1 MGWSAWVTGTHLPV
15 PAAVGCGDGA
25 AGVCHAGH
33 AALSM
38 PRTHNVSQV
47 PDQCAQLSGQC
58 HFFKANNAIIHSCM
72 RRIIFIF
79 LLLLGFVWPGA
90 QAAGPG
96 PGLGLAYFHDEAA
109 GLDIHEVQQKVFQPF
124 ANSLRLGFMRG
135 DTWIRVT
142 RQPDPS
148 DLVVGAGELPWV
160 VRMGPHYL
168 DHVWMYQWLDGRWVV
183 EQQGDLTRKQT
194 DICRDDLFCFTP
206 TLDSNQAFD
215 VYFKINTDGFRWIQ
229 LGVMGQKDLQK
240 NVIDRV
246 VRISVAM
253 ALAVAFLFLGVLFL
267 TVDSSRLM
275 QTYCIFQL
283 TAVAFTFS
291 TTGAMAQTFTD
302 LDPHTLNK
310 WGQTFQL
317 MRVGMTVILGWS
329 VLMQYQ
335 NSALYNRL
343 VRALV
348 LSCALTLGMLWT
360 WNTQYALVL
369 SFVLFVINPL
379 VQLFGVVNAQGI
391 EPRIQK
397 ILVMGYAV
405 YALILVYGSAVAF
418 GWLPGLESDATLSTI
433 SDWRLNGGLISLF
446 VFWIVIRQHQSGK
459 LKQLEEVQALR
470 LVRLQADNQVQQLKE
485 RQSLIDML
493 THELKNPLSTIRF
506 SLESIKRSRAQDEVS
521 DAPVQHI
528 AHSVDRMDAL
538 IEHVAEANQVE
549 YGQMDVIE
557 HLNLTQ
563 MVLESIMDYSNP
575 DKFNFTHSADTSL
588 HGNRQLVGVVVEN
601 LLGNAYKYA
610 SDGRVNVTLS
620 QEIGTPNAVDASVV
634 LKVSNQVAAENL
646 PDQNQLFTRY
656 YRHPNVMGISGM
668 GIGLSLV
675 KSAVE
680 RMGGNVDVE
689 IMDRDVTFTV
699 HLPVQL
705 KRNSES

>member
-1 MGWSAWVTGTHLPV
+1 
-15 PAAVGCGDGA
+15 
-25 AGVCHAGH
+25 
-33 AALSM
+33 
-38 PRTHNVSQV
+38 
-47 PDQCAQLSGQC
+47 LSGWI
-58 HFFKANNAIIHSCM
+58 HFFDENNAIIRGCM

-79 LLLLGFVWPGA
+79 WLLLGVVWPCV
-90 QAAGPG
+90 QAAGPE
-96 PGLGLAYFHDEAA
+96 PALAYFHDEAA

-124 ANSLRLGFMRG
+124 AKSVRLGFLRG

-142 RQPDPS
+142 RQPDQAS
-148 DLVVGAGELPWV
+148 HAVVAGELPWV
-160 VRMGPHYL
+160 VRVGPHYL

-183 EQQGDLTRKQT
+183 EQQGDLKRKKA
-194 DICRDDLFCFTP
+194 DICRDDLYCFNP
-206 TLDSNQAFD
+206 SQDSNQAFTA
-215 VYFKINTDGFRWIQ
+215 YFKVNTVGFRWIQ
-229 LGVMGQKDLQK
+229 LEVMGQQALQK

-246 VRISVAM
+246 VRISVAL
-253 ALAVAFLFLGVLFL
+253 ALAVALLFLGVLFL

-283 TAVAFTFS
+283 TAFAFTFS
-291 TTGAMAQTFTD
+291 TTGAMAQTFAEV
-302 LDPHTLNK
+302 DPHILNK
-310 WGQTFQL
+310 WGQSFQL
-317 MRVGMTVILGWS
+317 LRVGMTVILGWS
-329 VLMQYQ
+329 VLMQYR
-335 NSALYNRL
+335 NSALYNGL
-343 VRALV
+343 VRVLV

-360 WNTQYALVL
+360 WDAQHALEL
-369 SFVLFVINPL
+369 SFLLFVLNPM
-379 VQLFGVVNAQGI
+379 VQLLGVVKAQGI
-391 EPRIQK
+391 EPKIQK
-397 ILVMGYAV
+397 ILVVGYAV
-405 YALILVYGSAVAF
+405 YALILVYGSGVAF

-433 SDWRLNGGLISLF
+433 SDWRLNGGLMSLF

-459 LKQLEEVQALR
+459 LKQLEEVQTLR
-470 LVRLQADNQVQQLKE
+470 LVRLQADNQAQQLKE

-506 SLESIKRSRAQDEVS
+506 SLESIKRSRAQGEAS

-528 AHSVDRMDAL
+528 AQSVDRMDAL
-538 IEHVAEANQVE
+538 IEHVAESNQVE
-549 YGQMDVIE
+549 YGHIDVIE

-563 MVLESIMDYSNP
+563 IVLESIMDYSNP

-588 HGNRQLVGVVVEN
+588 HANRQLVNVVVEN

-610 SDGRVNVTLS
+610 SEGRVNVTLS
-620 QEIGTPNAVDASVV
+620 NEPQSPNRAEANVV
-634 LKVSNQVAAENL
+634 LRVRNEVTAENL

-689 IMDRDVTFTV
+689 IVDRNVTFTV

>member
-1 MGWSAWVTGTHLPV
+1 
-15 PAAVGCGDGA
+15 
-25 AGVCHAGH
+25 
-33 AALSM
+33 
-38 PRTHNVSQV
+38 
-47 PDQCAQLSGQC
+47 
-58 HFFKANNAIIHSCM
+58 M

-79 LLLLGFVWPGA
+79 LLLLGFVWPCA
-90 QAAGPG
+90 QAAGPA
-96 PGLGLAYFHDEAA
+96 LGLAYFHDEAA
-109 GLDIHEVQQKVFQPF
+109 GLDIHEVQQKAFQPF
-124 ANSLRLGFMRG
+124 DKSLRLGFLRG

-148 DLVVGAGELPWV
+148 DPAVGDGELPWV

-168 DHVWMYQWLDGRWVV
+168 DHVWMYQQLDGRWVV
-183 EQQGDLTRKQT
+183 EQQGDMKRKKM

-206 TLDSNQAFD
+206 TLDANQAFD

-246 VRISVAM
+246 VSISVAL
-253 ALAVAFLFLGVLFL
+253 ALAVALLFLGVLCL

-291 TTGAMAQTFTD
+291 TTGAMAQTFAEV
-302 LDPHTLNK
+302 DPYILNK
-310 WGQTFQL
+310 WGQSFQL

-335 NSALYNRL
+335 NAAVYNGL

-348 LSCALTLGMLWT
+348 LSCALTLGLLWT
-360 WNTQYALVL
+360 GSTQLALEL
-369 SFVLFVINPL
+369 SFALLVINPL
-379 VQLFGVVNAQGI
+379 VQLFGVVKAQGI
-391 EPRIQK
+391 EHRIQK
-397 ILVMGYAV
+397 ILVIGYAF

-418 GWLPGLESDATLSTI
+418 GWLPGRESDATLSTI

-446 VFWIVIRQHQSGK
+446 VFWIVIRQHQAGK

-470 LVRLQADNQVQQLKE
+470 LVRLQADNQAQQLKE

-506 SLESIKRSRAQDEVS
+506 SLESIKRSRAQGEAS

-538 IEHVAEANQVE
+538 IEHVAESNQVE
-549 YGQMDVIE
+549 YGQMDVNE
-557 HLNLTQ
+557 QLNLTQ
-563 MVLESIMDYSNP
+563 IVLESIMDYSNP
-575 DKFNFTHSADTSL
+575 DRFNFTHSADTSL

-610 SDGRVNVTLS
+610 IDGRVNVTLS
-620 QEIGTPNAVDASVV
+620 HEVGSAGAASVV
-634 LKVSNQVAAENL
+634 LKVGNQVAAENL

-689 IMDRDVTFTV
+689 IVDREVTFSV
-699 HLPVQL
+699 RLPAPL
-705 KRNSES
+705 NRNSES